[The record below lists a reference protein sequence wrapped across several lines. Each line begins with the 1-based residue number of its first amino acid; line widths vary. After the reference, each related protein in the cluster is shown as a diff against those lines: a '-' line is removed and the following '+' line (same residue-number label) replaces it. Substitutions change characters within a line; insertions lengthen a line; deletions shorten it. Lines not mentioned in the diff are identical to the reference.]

1 MWGRSFIFALGVAGC
16 VAGGTG
22 ENANA
27 ALAADWKEYRNERF
41 GLSLHYPADVFTLDR
56 TAEAGDG
63 QLFVSQI
70 GDARLLVGGLIN
82 ESGFSPASYRSYL
95 TRKSYGQYYQIDYSP
110 SGSNWFVLSGEGNG
124 QIVYEKVMF
133 SCASRLISSF
143 ALIYSSNDRQ
153 AFDRMVERMEK
164 SFRPGQNCEQAGVEA
179 RVRPRA
185 ERSAA
190 PFAGTYERSA
200 VADRIARARGRD
212 VVVVL
217 RRRGWPHD
225 YKIVRG
231 YAAPR

>member
-1 MWGRSFIFALGVAGC
+1 MRWRSPIVAFGLAACLVGGMHERADAALG
-16 VAGGTG
+16 
-22 ENANA
+22 E
-27 ALAADWKEYRNERF
+27 DWREYRNERF
-41 GLSLHYPADVFTLDR
+41 GLNLRYPSDVFTLDR
-56 TAEAGDG
+56 AAEAGDG

-70 GDARLLVGGLIN
+70 GDARLLVGALIN
-82 ESGFSPASYRSYL
+82 ESGFSPASYQNYIA
-95 TRKSYGQYYQIDYSP
+95 RKSYSQYQIDYRP
-110 SGSNWFVLSGEGNG
+110 LGPNWFVLSGDGNG
-124 QIVYEKVMF
+124 QIFYEKVMF
-133 SCASRLISSF
+133 SCGGRLINSF
-143 ALIYSSNDRQ
+143 ALIYSANDRQ
-153 AFDRMVERMEK
+153 AFDRIVERMEK

-179 RVRPRA
+179 SVIPRA

>member
-1 MWGRSFIFALGVAGC
+1 MRGRSLIFALGLAVC
-16 VAGGTG
+16 VAGGIG

-27 ALAADWKEYRNERF
+27 AVGENWREYRNERF
-41 GLSLHYPADVFTLDR
+41 GLNLHYPVDVFTLDR
-56 TAEAGDG
+56 AAEAGDG
-63 QLFVSQI
+63 QLFVSQN
-70 GDARLLVGGLIN
+70 GDARLLVGVLIN
-82 ESGFSPASYRSYL
+82 ESGFSPASYQRYL
-95 TRKSYGQYYQIDYSP
+95 KHKSYGQYQIDYRP
-110 SGSNWFVLSGEGNG
+110 IGPNWFVLSGEGNG
-124 QIVYEKVMF
+124 QIFYEKVTF
-133 SCASRLISSF
+133 SCGGRLINTF
-143 ALIYSSNDRQ
+143 VLIYSANDRQ
-153 AFDRMVERMEK
+153 AFDRIVERMEK
-164 SFRPGQNCEQAGVEA
+164 SFLPGQNCEQAGVEA
-179 RVRPRA
+179 PVRPRA